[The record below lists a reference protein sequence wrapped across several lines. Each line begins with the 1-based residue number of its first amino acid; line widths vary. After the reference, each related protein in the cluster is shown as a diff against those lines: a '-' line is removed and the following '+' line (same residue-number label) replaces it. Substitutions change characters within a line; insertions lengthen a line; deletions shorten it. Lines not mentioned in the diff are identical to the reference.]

1 MPLPINIRSA
11 IASDAHRLLAIRWDA
26 IITLVDDFG
35 HVAPALGELCKP
47 RARHIG
53 DRAQHCLGGGVRID
67 GCGLDRGQGC
77 TKVNGLY
84 VDSSVSRL
92 GIGSS
97 LMAYAEL
104 TIQTQG
110 KVAVHLDAS
119 PNAVSFYARLGY
131 EVAGAPKPDN
141 SVPMVKR
148 FGHDT

>member
-26 IITLVDDFG
+26 IISLVDDFG
-35 HVAPALGELCKP
+35 HVAERWANSASP
-47 RARHIG
+47 
-53 DRAQHCLGGGVRID
+53 DRATLAIKHNTVWVAESESMVVGWIEVKGA
-67 GCGLDRGQGC
+67 
-77 TKVNGLY
+77 KVNGLY
-84 VDSSVSRL
+84 VDSSVSRS
-92 GIGSS
+92 GVGSS

-131 EVAGAPKPDN
+131 EVAGTPKPNN

>member
-1 MPLPINIRSA
+1 MVVGWIEVNSTPP
-11 IASDAHRLLAIRWDA
+11 
-26 IITLVDDFG
+26 V
-35 HVAPALGELCKP
+35 K
-47 RARHIG
+47 
-53 DRAQHCLGGGVRID
+53 D
-67 GCGLDRGQGC
+67 GACVHFVKGA
-77 TKVNGLY
+77 KVNGLY
-84 VDSSVSRL
+84 VDSSVSRS
-92 GIGSS
+92 GVGSS